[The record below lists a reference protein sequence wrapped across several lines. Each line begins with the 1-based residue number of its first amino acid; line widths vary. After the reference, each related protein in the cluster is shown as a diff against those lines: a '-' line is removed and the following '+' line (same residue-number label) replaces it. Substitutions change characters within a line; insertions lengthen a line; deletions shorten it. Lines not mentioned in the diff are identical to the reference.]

1 MSYQQKGCKAIRLSQ
16 INQPILKARKS
27 QDYPTEYSLDHKSRN
42 SSLKQNR
49 AITQHNS
56 RLIREEEFVKMR
68 RPQTSKGSR
77 RKKLMGD
84 HAFQGTQ
91 NSNTKCEILECE
103 NEDDKDD
110 QQQQH
115 IYLINCNPSNTARN
129 NQNKVPFQTTLDQD
143 FLGLFANDQL
153 ID

>member
-1 MSYQQKGCKAIRLSQ
+1 MSYQQKGLNAVRLSQ

-27 QDYPTEYSLDHKSRN
+27 QDYPTEYSLDHQYRN

-56 RLIREEEFVKMR
+56 RLIMEEEFVKMR
-68 RPQTSKGSR
+68 RPQTSEGSR
-77 RKKLMGD
+77 RKKLIED
-84 HAFQGTQ
+84 HAFQGTY

-103 NEDDKDD
+103 NEDDKDE
-110 QQQQH
+110 QL
-115 IYLINCNPSNTARN
+115 ISYNYLINCNPSNTTRN
-129 NQNKVPFQTTLDQD
+129 NQKKVPFQTTLDQD
-143 FLGLFANDQL
+143 FLSLFA